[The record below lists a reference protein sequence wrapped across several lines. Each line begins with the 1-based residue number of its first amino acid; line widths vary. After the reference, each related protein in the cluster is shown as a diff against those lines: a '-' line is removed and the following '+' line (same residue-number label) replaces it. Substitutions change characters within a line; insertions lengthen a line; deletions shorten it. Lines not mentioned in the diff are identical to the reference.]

1 MRLRQTGYG
10 VLNRDATVHKECHQK
25 SRTQTDNINYREP
38 HWWNKSFKYKLLSIG
53 CVIDYWMYWFNWVQ
67 SDSTEFKNTAEP
79 EPVSVERIKE
89 YSEVKQEAPAS
100 TGTFWYDHPDSTR
113 FNRFN
118 SAQSPSLSHTTLFH
132 YRYSPETM
140 IFGIPRSTL
149 PSDKYFFSGNV
160 LHGGINAP
168 QKRSKTRFSWLY
180 KAIVSKLVD
189 EIRIFLAYNTWISL
203 YI

>member
-1 MRLRQTGYG
+1 MPPCTKS
-10 VLNRDATVHKECHQK
+10 ATK
-25 SRTQTDNINYREP
+25 SREPKRTISTTGNLIGEIKALNTNFWALVALLIIECTDSTEFNQIQ
-38 HWWNKSFKYKLLSIG
+38 LSSIR
-53 CVIDYWMYWFNWVQ
+53 FNWVQ

-140 IFGIPRSTL
+140 IFGIPRSML
-149 PSDKYFFSGNV
+149 LKDISFFWVMGWFCVFSV
-160 LHGGINAP
+160 SHSTSETRLKRVIFP
-168 QKRSKTRFSWLY
+168 YTWQQKMSECCIYL
-180 KAIVSKLVD
+180 
-189 EIRIFLAYNTWISL
+189 
-203 YI
+203 